1 MMAIRRARAWIPIAR
16 LSAWVVLALL
26 GASEAARAQAVKGSR
41 EEAGTVPEEAAALV
55 VRVASYFYDER
66 TPEIGAGIIVGTK
79 GRELYIATAGH
90 VVQRDTVASTIW
102 VRFVRGD
109 SARATLVHPRPDSLF
124 DIAVLSISADPAQ
137 LKQWIPGS
145 WDRQGSIRGL
155 QSDDPV
161 SPVGCPQG
169 VCWRAPRPPDR
180 VIGKLQ
186 SSILFQSFF
195 VRRGSSGG
203 ALFNR
208 WWEVVGMVI
217 KDEPPLGNAIPID
230 TVLAQ
235 VKGWG
240 FPVALKQPSVP
251 RGGYRTTFGAV
262 VMTSTSSSTT
272 PTGDTRTPSGRVTM
286 VRQISPLVTWHVA
299 GLRLAPENLAVTA
312 AMAGLGLHL
321 RKGRFAMAP
330 FMEAGV
336 GHVESRFD
344 LGSYFI
350 VVDGGT
356 QRVPVWSRVVGDG
369 LGVGGGL
376 SLEVVVFPPAVL
388 EVTGGYWGFTR
399 PDSAATLNKLF
410 VGAGM
415 RLGL

>member
-1 MMAIRRARAWIPIAR
+1 MMAIPCARAWIPLTR
-16 LSAWVVLALL
+16 LGAWMALAVL
-26 GASEAARAQAVKGSR
+26 GASEAARAQAVKASK

-66 TPEIGAGIIVGTK
+66 TAEIGAGIIVGTK
-79 GRELYIATAGH
+79 GRELFIATAGH

-102 VRFVRGD
+102 VQFVGGD

-124 DIAVLSISADPAQ
+124 DLAVLGVAADPAQ

-208 WWEVVGMVI
+208 WWEVVGMVT

-235 VKGWG
+235 VIAWG
-240 FPVALKQPSVP
+240 FPVALKQPSIP
-251 RGGYRTTFGAV
+251 RGGYRTTVGGV
-262 VMTSTSSSTT
+262 VMTSTSSASA
-272 PTGDTRTPSGRVTM
+272 TGDTRAPSGRVTL
-286 VRQISPLVTWHVA
+286 VRQVSPLVTWHVA

-321 RKGRFAMAP
+321 KKGRFAVAP
-330 FMEAGV
+330 FVEAGF

-344 LGSYFI
+344 LGSYFVAI
-350 VVDGGT
+350 SGGT
-356 QRVPVWSRVVGDG
+356 RRVPVWSRVVGDG
-369 LGVGGGL
+369 LGVGGGM
-376 SLEVVVFPPAVL
+376 SLEAVVFPPAVL
-388 EVTGGYWGFTR
+388 EVTGGYWRFTR

-410 VGAGM
+410 VGAGI